1 MRILVTCILP
11 PEIGLAHA
19 IVNGV
24 TTGSMI
30 ALGAI
35 GLSMVYSI
43 GKVPNFAHG
52 DLLTIGAY
60 LALLVNRPSL
70 VPWFNLL
77 APQSQTLETEAL
89 GILFFL
95 TAAGVLSGISAL
107 GGRAALL
114 GSWWP
119 IDPPPLVALAA
130 HLVLAII
137 LGAFVAMTTPSIVAG
152 MVLAGALM
160 AGLTPLLEQFV
171 FAKFRAK
178 DASLVMMLMASLAL
192 AFVLRFSIQTYFGG
206 TTKSYIVKSSFDLG
220 AATINVATIK
230 FFDLYV
236 LTEGFV
242 LHVTDPAADTV
253 IAMVKLGWVGFGLA
267 LLVGVGAGYLAYRWR
282 LGERAIL
289 GPYLLGT
296 LIGMLGFVVVS
307 FAFSSSASLPN
318 SALYTDRIKL
328 SILRAF
334 IIVLALL
341 MMGSLHSVLR
351 ATKLGKAMRAT
362 SDNRNLAQIRGI
374 NTKQVT
380 MGVWIFAGVFAGVG
394 GVTLGF
400 LFGTLKINM
409 GFFLLLPM
417 FAAVI
422 LGGLTIYGAILGSY
436 LVGLTMEIGVFAIPF
451 IGGTYRVPLAF
462 VVLFLVLLVKPE
474 GITG

>member
-1 MRILVTCILP
+1 MP

-19 IVNGV
+19 IVNGI

-60 LALLVNRPSL
+60 LTLLVNRPQL

-77 APQSQTLETEAL
+77 APQSQTLQTEAVV
-89 GILFFL
+89 ILFAL
-95 TAAGVLSGISAL
+95 TAVGVLGGVYAL
-107 GGRAALL
+107 GGKQALL

-119 IDPPPLVALAA
+119 VEVQPTVALIV
-130 HLVLAII
+130 HLALAVV
-137 LGAFVAMTTPSIVAG
+137 LGAFVAISSPSIVGG
-152 MVLAGALM
+152 MVFAGALM
-160 AGLTPLLEQFV
+160 AGGTPLLERYV
-171 FAKFRAK
+171 FSKFRAK

-192 AFVLRFSIQTYFGG
+192 AFVLRFSVQTYFGG
-206 TTKSYIVKSSFDLG
+206 TTKSYIVKSSFDLFG
-220 AATINVATIK
+220 NEINVATVK

-236 LTEGFV
+236 VGRGLV
-242 LHVTDPAADTV
+242 LHVTDPAVDGVLGTV
-253 IAMVKLGWVGFGLA
+253 SLGWIGL
-267 LLVGVGAGYLAYRWR
+267 LLAIAGGLVAGYLTYRWR
-282 LGERAIL
+282 LGERAIF

-296 LIGMLGFVVVS
+296 LTGVFVFLVINIV
-307 FAFSSSASLPN
+307 FASSASIPET
-318 SALYTDRIKL
+318 AVYTDRVKL

-362 SDNRNLAQIRGI
+362 SDNRDLAQIRGI

-422 LGGLTIYGAILGSY
+422 LGGLTIYGAILGSFV
-436 LVGLTMEIGVFAIPF
+436 VGLAMEIGVFAIPG

-462 VVLFLVLLVKPE
+462 IVLFLVLLIKPE